1 MILSEIDTVDDISK
15 EVFLNK
21 YFKPRKPVLIKGF
34 AKKWDAYN
42 KWNLD
47 YIYEQAD
54 EQVVGLYDN
63 KPADPSRATDEPI
76 TRMKMR
82 DYIRLIQT
90 QPSDLRIFF
99 YIITDKLPEL
109 LKNFSYPDLGFKY
122 FKRIPTLFFGGS
134 EARVLMHYDVD
145 LADLMHFQFEGKKR
159 VLLFPPEE
167 AAFLYKVPF
176 SVHTIY
182 NVDYEQPDYERFPA
196 LRYAKGHEIFMDH
209 GDALFMPSGY
219 WHFNRYLEA
228 GFSVTL
234 RSFPS
239 SPKKLFSLLKE
250 VFFIRYTDKL
260 MRKLFKQKWVDYKQ
274 RQAFKKSQKAL
285 DAYLKQPNTI
295 PA

>member
-15 EVFLNK
+15 EVFLDK
-21 YFKPRKPVLIKGF
+21 YFKPQKPVLIKGF

-47 YIYEQAD
+47 YIYEQAN
-54 EQVVGLYDN
+54 EQIVGLYDN
-63 KPADPSRATDEPI
+63 KPADPNKATDEPI

-145 LADLMHFQFEGKKR
+145 LGDLLHFQFEGKKR

-167 AAFLYKVPF
+167 APFLYKVPF

-196 LRYAKGHEIFMDH
+196 LRHAKGHEIFMDH

-239 SPKKLFSLLKE
+239 SPKRLCNMLKE
-250 VFFIRYTDKL
+250 VFFIRCTDKL

-274 RQAFKKSQKAL
+274 RKAFKRSQKAL
-285 DAYLKQPNTI
+285 DMYLKQSN
-295 PA
+295 

>member
-1 MILSEIDTVDDISK
+1 MILSEIDIVDDISR
-15 EVFLNK
+15 EEFLEK
-21 YFKPRKPVLIKGF
+21 YFRPKKPVLIKGF
-34 AKKWDAYN
+34 AKKWEAYG
-42 KWNLD
+42 KWSLD
-47 YIYEQAD
+47 YIHEQAG

-63 KPADPSRATDEPI
+63 KPADPNRATDEPV
-76 TRMKMR
+76 THMKMR
-82 DYIRLIQT
+82 DYIRLIKT

-145 LADLMHFQFEGKKR
+145 LGDLLHFQFEGKKR
-159 VLLFPPEE
+159 VLLFPPGE
-167 AAFLYKVPF
+167 APFLYKVPL

-182 NVDYEQPDYERFPA
+182 NVDYEHPDYTMFPA
-196 LRYAKGHEIFMDH
+196 LRYAKGYEIFMDH

-239 SPKKLFSLLKE
+239 SPRRLLNMLTE

-260 MRKLFKQKWVDYKQ
+260 MRKLFRQKWVNYKQ
-274 RQAFKKSQKAL
+274 REAFKRSQKAL
-285 DAYLKQPNTI
+285 DMYLKRSNT
-295 PA
+295 

>member
-1 MILSEIDTVDDISK
+1 MILSEIDIVDDISK
-15 EVFLNK
+15 EVFLEK
-21 YFKPRKPVLIKGF
+21 YFKAQKPVLIKGF
-34 AKKWDAYN
+34 AKKWEAYD

-47 YIYEQAD
+47 YIYDQAG

-63 KPADPSRATDEPI
+63 KPADPNKATDEPV
-76 TRMKMR
+76 THMKMR
-82 DYIRLIQT
+82 DYIRLIKT

-145 LADLMHFQFEGKKR
+145 LGDLLHFQFEGKKR

-167 AAFLYKVPF
+167 AAFLYKVPL

-182 NVDYEQPDYERFPA
+182 NVDYELPDYTQFPA
-196 LRYAKGHEIFMDH
+196 LRYAKGYEIFMEH

-228 GFSVTL
+228 GFSITL

-239 SPKKLFSLLKE
+239 SSKRLLNMLNE

-260 MRKLFKQKWVDYKQ
+260 MRKLFKQKWVNYKQ
-274 RQAFKKSQKAL
+274 RKAFERSQKAL
-285 DAYLKQPNTI
+285 NAYLKQSNP
-295 PA
+295 

>member
-1 MILSEIDTVDDISK
+1 MILSEIDIVDDISK
-15 EVFLNK
+15 EVFLEK
-21 YFKPRKPVLIKGF
+21 YFKAQKPVLIKGF
-34 AKKWDAYN
+34 AKKWEAYD

-47 YIYEQAD
+47 YIYDQAG

-63 KPADPSRATDEPI
+63 KPADPNKATDEPV
-76 TRMKMR
+76 THMKMR
-82 DYIRLIQT
+82 DYIRLIKT

-145 LADLMHFQFEGKKR
+145 LGDLLHFQFEGKKR

-167 AAFLYKVPF
+167 AAFLYKVPL

-182 NVDYEQPDYERFPA
+182 NVDYERPDYTQFPA
-196 LRYAKGHEIFMDH
+196 LRYAKGYEIFMEH

-228 GFSVTL
+228 GFSITL

-239 SPKKLFSLLKE
+239 SSKRLLNMLNE

-260 MRKLFKQKWVDYKQ
+260 MRKLFKQKWVNYKQ
-274 RQAFKKSQKAL
+274 RKAFERSQKAL
-285 DAYLKQPNTI
+285 NAYLKQSNP
-295 PA
+295 

>member
-1 MILSEIDTVDDISK
+1 MILSEIDIVDDISK
-15 EVFLNK
+15 EVFLEK
-21 YFKPRKPVLIKGF
+21 YFKPQKPVLIKGF
-34 AKKWDAYN
+34 AKKWEAYD

-47 YIYEQAD
+47 YIYEQAG

-63 KPADPSRATDEPI
+63 KPADPNKATDEPA
-76 TRMKMR
+76 THMKMR
-82 DYIRLIQT
+82 DYIRLIKT
-90 QPSDLRIFF
+90 QSSDLRIFF

-122 FKRIPTLFFGGS
+122 FKRIPTLFFGGN

-145 LADLMHFQFEGKKR
+145 LGDLLHFQFEGKKR

-167 AAFLYKVPF
+167 AAFLYKVPLA
-176 SVHTIY
+176 VHTIY
-182 NVDYEQPDYERFPA
+182 NVDYERPDYTQFPA
-196 LRYAKGHEIFMDH
+196 LRYAKGYEIFMEH

-228 GFSVTL
+228 GFSITL

-239 SPKKLFSLLKE
+239 SPQRLLKMLNE
-250 VFFIRYTDKL
+250 VFFIRYTDKF

-274 RQAFKKSQKAL
+274 RKAFERSQKAL
-285 DAYLKQPNTI
+285 NVYLKQSNP
-295 PA
+295 